1 MTLHSDVVVAALREL
16 AHSGDKAVLI
26 HCTAGKDRT
35 GIVVALAL
43 LAVGV
48 DRETVD
54 RRLRGIRSEPRRG
67 LARRRCSS

>member
-1 MTLHSDVVVAALREL
+1 MTAR
-16 AHSGDKAVLI
+16 VLV

-48 DRETVD
+48 DRQAVVD
-54 RRLRGIRSEPRRG
+54 DYARSEANLRGSGSKGWSR
-67 LARRRCSS
+67 